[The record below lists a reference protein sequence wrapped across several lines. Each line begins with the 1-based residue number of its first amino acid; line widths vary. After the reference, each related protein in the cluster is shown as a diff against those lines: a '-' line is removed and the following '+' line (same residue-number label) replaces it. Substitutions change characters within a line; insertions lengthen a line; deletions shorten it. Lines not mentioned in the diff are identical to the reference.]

1 MEKINYLD
9 QYGRNNLTEKPLEYY
24 LEAFEK
30 TDPYKISCRLGIH
43 LLFFGSDI
51 YRPLL
56 RFPD

>member
-30 TDPYKISCRLGIH
+30 QTHTKSAAV
-43 LLFFGSDI
+43 
-51 YRPLL
+51 
-56 RFPD
+56 